1 MINTNLTIT
10 DKAIAGVEFLRNYAN
25 LAAEHHNWLVRIT
38 AEPQAIA
45 ASAIEQLVKENTEL
59 RAQLVAFQKA
69 ANPAVAVD
77 PASGLDTTAWYTPF
91 VRGARVCLKVHPY
104 QRGTIVN
111 TRFDDRRG
119 YLISVRFESEFESDR
134 WVKAKNL
141 ELIPDE

>member
-45 ASAIEQLVKENTEL
+45 ASAIEQLVKENAEL

-119 YLISVRFESEFESDR
+119 YLISVRFESDFESDR

>member
-1 MINTNLTIT
+1 MINPNKSLTQ
-10 DKAIAGVEFLRNYAN
+10 KVLAGVSFLRMH
-25 LAAEHHNWLVRIT
+25 AEAMADDDNFFI
-38 AEPQAIA
+38 AIMSEPHTIA
-45 ASAIEQLVKENTEL
+45 ADAIEQLVKENESL

-77 PASGLDTTAWYTPF
+77 PASGPDTTAYYTPF
-91 VRGARVCLKVHPY
+91 VTGARVRLKVHPY

-134 WVKAKNL
+134 WVKARNL
-141 ELIPDE
+141 ELVPDE

>member
-1 MINTNLTIT
+1 MINTNLTIS

-77 PASGLDTTAWYTPF
+77 PASGPDTTAWYTPF